1 MQKLNAN
8 GKLVL
13 SALLALTTA
22 LPLACSSD
30 DSKGIPPAG
39 DAGEAGEG
47 GADAKGGAGGKA
59 GAGGK
64 GGGSAQAGN
73 AQGGASAGSAGAP
86 EAGSPEMGGEG
97 GTTEP
102 MGGAAGVEE
111 MGGAGGDSSQAA
123 YEANLE
129 ATCTTE
135 GSLDCSGN
143 GAASD
148 KQDCIDLGGSLADAY
163 PVCFPQQ
170 KALYACTA
178 DKAARTSSASRTPD
192 RPPSRTRVL
201 PRSPLTA
208 TASPLNL
215 YRKSIFSQTGRTER
229 GGVPRSC

>member
-178 DKAARTSSASRTPD
+178 DKAAANFECITDAG
-192 RPPSRTRVL
+192 PSPKQDTC
-201 PRSPLTA
+201 TA
-208 TASPLNL
+208 EVTAYGDCLAAQP
-215 YRKSIFSQTGRTER
+215 
-229 GGVPRSC
+229 VP